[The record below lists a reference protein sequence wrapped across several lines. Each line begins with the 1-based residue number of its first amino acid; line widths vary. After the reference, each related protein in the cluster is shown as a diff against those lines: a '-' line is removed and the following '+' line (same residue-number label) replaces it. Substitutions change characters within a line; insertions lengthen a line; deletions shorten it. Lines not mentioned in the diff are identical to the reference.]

1 MHRLILLSAPQD
13 NKWCGFFC
21 ICEVGTIGTY
31 VCGGQGSRTRF
42 SSDVDCSMKQEVQF
56 VRMDKSNLNGF
67 EAHRLKAVGSSPNN
81 RDTAIRVPV

>member
-31 VCGGQGSRTRF
+31 ACGGQGSKTRF
-42 SSDVDCSMKQEVQF
+42 SSDADCSLKQEVQF

-67 EAHRLKAVGSSPNN
+67 VARPPLGGG
-81 RDTAIRVPV
+81 